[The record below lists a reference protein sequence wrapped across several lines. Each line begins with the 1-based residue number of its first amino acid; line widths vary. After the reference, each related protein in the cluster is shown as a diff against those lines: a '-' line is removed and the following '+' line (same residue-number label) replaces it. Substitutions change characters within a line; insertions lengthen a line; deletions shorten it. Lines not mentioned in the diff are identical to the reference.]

1 VNKPHT
7 PTPAWT
13 RRLTA
18 IATGLALVLISGSAA
33 LADHAWGPYHWE
45 RGSNPIQLQI
55 GNNLTAYGSYPSA
68 DNSHFNTAFD
78 DWDSSSVL
86 SLTEVDGA
94 GLKNCGAV
102 NGRVEVCNDA
112 YGFRRGG
119 WLGVAT
125 IWADGDHIV
134 KSAVKLNDTF
144 LGNGGAYGSPA
155 WRQLV
160 MCQEIGH
167 AFGLD
172 HQDENFN
179 NANLDTCMDYTNSPA
194 SNQHPNQ
201 HDYDMLADLPGPEE
215 AIYEHLDGF
224 SGGGDG
230 GGGGNCPPR
239 NPKCTNGALKAPPF
253 SEASR
258 ANGSVYVDQMRNGL
272 TRIKH
277 VFWVPR
283 R

>member
-1 VNKPHT
+1 MR
-7 PTPAWT
+7 W
-13 RRLTA
+13 LTA
-18 IATGLALVLISGSAA
+18 IATSLALLMFSGGAVLAT
-33 LADHAWGPYHWE
+33 HAWGPYHWE
-45 RGSNPIQLQI
+45 RDSNPLQLHI

-68 DNSHFNTAFD
+68 DRSHFDTAMD
-78 DWDSSSVL
+78 DWNTSSVL
-86 SLTEVDGA
+86 DLTEVDGA

-102 NGRVEVCNDA
+102 NGRVEVCNDS

-134 KSAVKLNDTF
+134 KATVQLNDTF
-144 LGNGGAYGSPA
+144 LGDGGAYATSA

-167 AFGLD
+167 VFGLD

-179 NANLDTCMDYTNSPA
+179 NTNLDTCMDYTNSPD

-201 HDYDMLADLPGPEE
+201 HDYQELAD
-215 AIYEHLDGF
+215 IYHHLDTG
-224 SGGGDG
+224 SGGGG
-230 GGGGNCPPR
+230 GDGGGNCPPR
-239 NPKCTNGALKAPPF
+239 NPNCANGALKAPPF

-258 ANGSVYVDQMRNGL
+258 ANGSVYIDQMRNGL